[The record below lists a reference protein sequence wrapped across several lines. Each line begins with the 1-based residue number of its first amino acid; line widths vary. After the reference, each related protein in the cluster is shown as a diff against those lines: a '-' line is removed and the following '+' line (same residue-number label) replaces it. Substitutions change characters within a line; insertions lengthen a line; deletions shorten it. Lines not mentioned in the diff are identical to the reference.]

1 MVHPYLQN
9 PQYMFPTSL
18 ESVNNMC
25 KMWSKFV
32 DCIRRYI
39 SNCFEESRRALFHK
53 SVENSI
59 DTVHAICSS
68 KMYQNEYLAKATCFK
83 QVSIDYCGVSYQ
95 QLIDIVANENAN
107 DDHICCYYAQF
118 KNCVNRPLL
127 EECGRKAKNLMDH
140 SMSFL
145 ISRCNYY
152 SSQINGK
159 ECTQP
164 QVMERTNFFASDDG
178 SATTAS
184 TVNVANHNKID
195 TAASSRIETDAI
207 VGETML
213 NGAEKSQLTASPSID
228 TTTPNTAA
236 AAASAGD
243 GSAENNVDSIETSET
258 NDGKTVDEQL
268 IVYTIRPPESQIG
281 SLGFSSAG
289 SSFTLMAHFLDHSIR
304 IGLITACIHWIAH

>member
-1 MVHPYLQN
+1 MASKPSFLLIIILLSTLSNAQVLSSTASSRFLLYTPQECRTSQSNCTDMVHPYLQN

-207 VGETML
+207 VGR
-213 NGAEKSQLTASPSID
+213 NHAEWS
-228 TTTPNTAA
+228 
-236 AAASAGD
+236 
-243 GSAENNVDSIETSET
+243 
-258 NDGKTVDEQL
+258 
-268 IVYTIRPPESQIG
+268 
-281 SLGFSSAG
+281 
-289 SSFTLMAHFLDHSIR
+289 
-304 IGLITACIHWIAH
+304 